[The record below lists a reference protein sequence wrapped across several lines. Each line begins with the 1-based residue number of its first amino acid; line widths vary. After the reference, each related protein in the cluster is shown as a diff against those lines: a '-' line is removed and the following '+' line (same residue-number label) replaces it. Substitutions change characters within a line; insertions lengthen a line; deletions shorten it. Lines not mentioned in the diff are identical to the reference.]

1 MMFLNSKVLPEL
13 QPHHIEAAD
22 LLKRAKH
29 LLKCK
34 EAIANRWTKE
44 CLRSLHERHR
54 AQRGTGGD
62 IPVVGDVVI
71 IKTEDKNRGKWPLG
85 IIKNLIFRNNGV
97 VRGAK
102 LRAGKSY
109 GDHATQQRYLLE
121 LSCDRRMPVSQ
132 AGMNREAAPFHPRRD
147 AAVVARLHLQ
157 EITQDGQS
165 K

>member
-1 MMFLNSKVLPEL
+1 MSLLTPTVMMFLNSNLLPEL

-34 EAIANRWTKE
+34 EAIGNRWTKE

-62 IPVVGDVVI
+62 IPAVGDVVI

-85 IIKNLIFRNNGV
+85 IIKDLIFRNNLV

-102 LRAGKSY
+102 LRAESPTWIVQLNNFTSWNCRVTDGCL
-109 GDHATQQRYLLE
+109 H
-121 LSCDRRMPVSQ
+121 RR
-132 AGMNREAAPFHPRRD
+132 RW
-147 AAVVARLHLQ
+147 
-157 EITQDGQS
+157 
-165 K
+165 